1 MDTATDLPPPREP
14 LDHERVIRYLLERM
28 VNRKLPRGCIF
39 EAAIHFGCTQQTVS
53 AIFRAR
59 DKDTPESARG
69 FARVW
74 TPEAIQ
80 EAVEASVMEQAML
93 NKGGNEYKIP
103 HIGKNKLLRS
113 GELPD
118 TLACSVKA
126 VNVAKSAF
134 EEVVV

>member
-80 EAVEASVMEQAML
+80 EAVEAVPASERFSFLALQAGTGVTRTTLCRAMA
-93 NKGGNEYKIP
+93 
-103 HIGKNKLLRS
+103 IGDGIRASRGL
-113 GELPD
+113 
-118 TLACSVKA
+118 
-126 VNVAKSAF
+126 
-134 EEVVV
+134 